1 MYNRLSAPGSHI
13 RQWLIAVIVLC
24 CVGMACAQEPGVT
37 DKMILIGSCSALE
50 GPARILGTET
60 VKGATAYLHLVN
72 EKGGVNGRKV
82 QLQAFDDSYDPDKTQ
97 ACFNRL
103 VKENVFA
110 AGFFVGTPTAAKY
123 VPMAEEHKLPVV
135 GLFTG
140 AQLLYSP
147 LKHWVINVRASY
159 YDETREMINGLNE
172 IGVKKVGVIYQD
184 DAFGKAVLDG
194 VKIALEKHHSA
205 PVGLGTFQRASL
217 DVDGGIRSAR
227 AANPEAVVLVGPYAP
242 VAEIVKRS
250 HAQGW
255 RPIFLTVSFVG
266 TEAFIK
272 EAGKDADGM
281 VITQVVPPY
290 DRTDFPTIAM
300 YREAMN
306 KFYAGAPPTFASLE
320 GFVDAMVL
328 VEGLKRSGKDVNR
341 AKLIS
346 SIESIHKMD
355 VGLGKLVLDYGPED
369 HKGFDTV
376 YPTIIAG
383 GKPVLFS
390 DWSKVKN

>member
-1 MYNRLSAPGSHI
+1 MRLVALVG
-13 RQWLIAVIVLC
+13 AVLLC
-24 CVGMACAQEPGVT
+24 CAALASAEEPGVT
-37 DKMILIGSCSALE
+37 DKKVLIGSCSALE
-50 GPARILGTET
+50 GPARLLGLET
-60 VKGATAYLHLVN
+60 VKGATAYLHLVD
-72 EKGGVNGRKV
+72 EKGGVYGRKV
-82 QLQAFDDSYDPDKTQ
+82 ELLAFDDSYDPEKTT

-103 VKENVFA
+103 LKEGVFA

-159 YDETREMINGLNE
+159 YDETRDMVNGLVNDLN
-172 IGVKKVGVIYQD
+172 IKKVGVIYQD

-194 VKIALEKHHSA
+194 VRIALEKHHLA
-205 PVGLGTFQRASL
+205 PTGLGTFQRASL
-217 DVDGGIRSAR
+217 DVDGGIRTAR
-227 AANPEAVVLVGPYAP
+227 ATNPEAVVLVGPYAP

-255 RPIFLTVSFVG
+255 HPIFLTVSFVG

-272 EAGKDADGM
+272 DAGKDAEGTI
-281 VITQVVPPY
+281 ITQVVPPY

-300 YREAMN
+300 YREAIN
-306 KFYAGAPPTFASLE
+306 KFYGGSEPSFASLE

-328 VEGLKRSGKDVNR
+328 VEGLKRAGKEPTR

-376 YPTIIAG
+376 YSTVVKG
-383 GKPVLFS
+383 GKPVVFT
-390 DWSKVKN
+390 DWKTVRK

>member
-1 MYNRLSAPGSHI
+1 MDKSAWKRSAA
-13 RQWLIAVIVLC
+13 RWVLATATVLLC
-24 CVGMACAQEPGVT
+24 CTWLGWAQTPGVT
-37 DKMILIGSCSALE
+37 ENRIRIGSCSALE
-50 GPARILGTET
+50 GPARGLGLGTVE
-60 VKGATAYLHLVN
+60 GATAYLHLVN
-72 EKGGVNGRKV
+72 EKGGIYGRKV
-82 QLQAFDDSYDPDKTQ
+82 ELQAFDDSYDPEKTQ

-103 VKENVFA
+103 MKEDVFA

-159 YDETREMINGLNE
+159 YDETREMIDGLDE
-172 IGVKKVGVIYQD
+172 IGLKKVGVIYQD

-194 VKIALEKHHSA
+194 VKLALQKHKEA
-205 PVGLGTFQRASL
+205 PVGLGTFQRAST
-217 DVDGGIRSAR
+217 DVDGGIRTAR
-227 AANPEAVVLVGPYAP
+227 AANPEAVVVVGPYAS

-255 RPIFLTVSFVG
+255 RPTFLTVSFVG
-266 TEAFIK
+266 TEAYIK
-272 EAGKDADGM
+272 EAGRDAEGTI
-281 VITQVVPPY
+281 ITQVMPPY

-300 YREAMN
+300 YREALK
-306 KFYAGAPPTFASLE
+306 KFFPGSEPSFVSLE

-328 VEGLKRSGKDVNR
+328 VEGLKRAGKEPTR
-341 AKLIS
+341 ANLIS
-346 SIESIHKMD
+346 SIEGIHKMD
-355 VGLGKLVLDYGPED
+355 IGLGKLVLDYGPND

-376 YPTIIAG
+376 YTTVVKG
-383 GKPVLFS
+383 GKPVLVT
-390 DWSKVKN
+390 DWKTIRQ

>member
-1 MYNRLSAPGSHI
+1 
-13 RQWLIAVIVLC
+13 
-24 CVGMACAQEPGVT
+24 MARADEPGVT
-37 DKMILIGSCSALE
+37 ADKIQIGSCSALD
-50 GPARILGTET
+50 GPSKFLGNET

-72 EKGGVNGRKV
+72 EKGGVNGRKIN
-82 QLQAFDDSYDPDKTQ
+82 LQAFDDGYDPDKTQ

-103 VKENVFA
+103 MREGVFA
-110 AGFFVGTPTAAKY
+110 ADFFVGTPTAAKY

-159 YDETREMINGLNE
+159 YDETHEMINGLDE
-172 IGVKKVGVIYQD
+172 IGIKKVGVIYQG

-194 VKIALEKHHSA
+194 VKLALEKHHSA
-205 PVGLGTFQRASL
+205 PAGLGTFQRASL
-217 DVDGGIRSAR
+217 DVDAGIRSAR
-227 AANPEAVVLVGPYAP
+227 AANPQAVVLVGPYAP

-255 RPIFLTVSFVG
+255 NPVFLTVSFVG

-272 EAGKDADGM
+272 EAGKDAEGM
-281 VITQVVPPY
+281 IITQVVPPY

-320 GFVDAMVL
+320 GFVDAMVM
-328 VEGLKRSGKDVNR
+328 VEGIKRSGKDLTR

-376 YPTIIAG
+376 YPTIVKD
-383 GKPVLFS
+383 GKPVVFT
-390 DWSKVKN
+390 DWKTAKK